1 MPYPLPPDIIRLL
14 PSGNGEQTMRR
25 KAPGLSLV
33 IVCALAVFG
42 CGKSATPSDSAASS
56 SGNTATSEN
65 PTSTNAAEGP
75 APAAPNMPVPAPKPI
90 VVEPGTDIVVT
101 ADQAVSSKTNNSGD
115 HFEAS
120 IAEPVMV
127 GNRVAIPKGAKATG
141 TIVDAKSAG
150 RFKGNAAIS
159 VELSSVMVRGQEY
172 RLKTSE
178 ITESGKGRG
187 KRTAETTGGGAA
199 VGAIIG
205 AIAGHG
211 KGAAIGAAA
220 GAGAGAAGGALTGER
235 DITINPETKLTFK
248 LKDAL
253 EITRK

>member
-1 MPYPLPPDIIRLL
+1 
-14 PSGNGEQTMRR
+14 MRH
-25 KAPGLSLV
+25 KAPVPSLML
-33 IVCALAVFG
+33 VCALALFG
-42 CGKSATPSDSAASS
+42 CSKSATPTDSAASP
-56 SGNTATSEN
+56 SGNATTSEN
-65 PTSTNAAEGP
+65 PTGTNAAESGP
-75 APAAPNMPVPAPKPI
+75 SAAKMPVPAPKPI
-90 VVEPGTDIVVT
+90 VVEPGTEIVVT
-101 ADQAVSSKTNNSGD
+101 ADQAVSSKTNSAGD
-115 HFEAS
+115 HFDAS
-120 IAEPVMV
+120 LAEPVMV
-127 GNRVAIPKGAKATG
+127 GNRIAIPKGAKATG
-141 TIVDAKSAG
+141 TVVDAKSAG

-159 VELSSVMVRGQEY
+159 VELSSVTVRGQEY
-172 RLKTSE
+172 PVKTSE
-178 ITESGKGRG
+178 VTQAGKGRG

>member
-1 MPYPLPPDIIRLL
+1 
-14 PSGNGEQTMRR
+14 MRR
-25 KAPGLSLV
+25 NALVPSLV
-33 IVCALAVFG
+33 TVCALALLG
-42 CGKSATPSDSAASS
+42 CGKTATPPDSAASS
-56 SGNTATSEN
+56 SGSTATSEN
-65 PTSTNAAEGP
+65 PSSTNAEASAP
-75 APAAPNMPVPAPKPI
+75 AAPAAPNMPVPAPKPI
-90 VVEPGTDIVVT
+90 VVEAGTDIVVT
-101 ADQAVSSKTNNSGD
+101 ADQSVSSKTNNSGD
-115 HFEAS
+115 HFDAS

-127 GNRVAIPKGAKATG
+127 GNRIAIPKGAKATG
-141 TIVDAKSAG
+141 TVVDAKSAG

-159 VELSSVMVRGQEY
+159 VELSSVTVKGQEY

-178 ITESGKGRG
+178 ITQSGKGRG
-187 KRTAETTGGGAA
+187 TRTAETTGGGAA

-248 LKDAL
+248 LRNAL

>member
-1 MPYPLPPDIIRLL
+1 
-14 PSGNGEQTMRR
+14 MRR

-33 IVCALAVFG
+33 IVCALALFG
-42 CGKSATPSDSAASS
+42 CGKSATPPDSAASS
-56 SGNTATSEN
+56 NGNTAASEN
-65 PTSTNAAEGP
+65 PTSTNAEGP
-75 APAAPNMPVPAPKPI
+75 APAAPNMPVPTPKPI
-90 VVEPGTDIVVT
+90 VVESGTDIVVT
-101 ADQAVSSKTNNSGD
+101 ADQAVSSKTSSSGD

-120 IAEPVMV
+120 VAEPVMV
-127 GNRVAIPKGAKATG
+127 GSRVAIPKGAKATG
-141 TIVDAKSAG
+141 TVVDAKSAG

-159 VELSSVMVRGQEY
+159 VELSSVTVRGQQY

-253 EITRK
+253 EITKR